1 MKFNIIKKCR
11 NCSSKSTINLFSLG
25 KLKFTGKFPN
35 HKDKIPYGNLTLV
48 MCKSCKLVQL
58 KEIFDTKYLYN
69 KDYGYR
75 TGINKTMSSHVKNV
89 VKKLTRIAKL
99 KKSDNVLDIA
109 SNDGTL
115 LNNYNKKIITWGMD
129 PILNKFNNEYKKI
142 NYKIPNFFEPKS
154 ILKINKKIKFKV
166 ITALSVFYD
175 LENPNLFLDGIKKI
189 LHDEGI
195 FYLEFQDLMLI
206 LKNNMFDTIC
216 HEHLEYYSVTFMN
229 KILRKHKLRIFDHFY
244 NDING
249 GSSTYFICHDN
260 AKYKKNKSKLDVIL
274 KSEKKIGIEKIS
286 TFKKFK
292 KKIDKLKN
300 ELNLLINKLS
310 KNNKIIHGYAA
321 STKGNVLLQY
331 YNLDNNKIRFIS
343 DRNPRKNNLFTPGTN
358 IKIISEKVSRKMN
371 PDYYLVLAW
380 HFKKEILKRE
390 LKIRKK
396 GTKFIFP
403 LPKIKII

>member
-1 MKFNIIKKCR
+1 MTKHIKKCR
-11 NCSSKSTINLFSLG
+11 NCSNKSFINLFTLG
-25 KLKFTGKFPN
+25 KLKFTGKFPQ
-35 HKDKIPYGNLTLV
+35 HKEKIPYGNLTLV

-58 KEIFDTKYLYN
+58 DGIFNMKYLYN

-75 TGINKTMSSHVKNV
+75 TGINTTMSNHVKHV
-89 VKKLTRIAKL
+89 VIKLSQSAKL
-99 KKSDNVLDIA
+99 KKNDNVLDIA

-129 PILNKFNNEYKKI
+129 PVLNKFKNEYKKI
-142 NYKIPNFFEPKS
+142 NYKISNFFEYKS
-154 ILKINKKIKFKV
+154 ILKINKKVKFKA

-175 LENPNLFLDGIKKI
+175 LENPNLFLNGIKKI
-189 LHDEGI
+189 LHQDGI

-229 KILRKHKLRIFDHFY
+229 KILKKHNLRIFDHFY

-260 AKYKKNKSKLDVIL
+260 AKYKTNKKKLNVIL
-274 KSEKKIGIEKIS
+274 KNEKKIGIEKAA

-292 KKIDKLKN
+292 KRIDKLKN
-300 ELNLLINKLS
+300 ELNLFINKLIK
-310 KNNKIIHGYAA
+310 KNKVVHGYGG

-331 YNLDNNKIRFIS
+331 YNLNNKKIKFIS
-343 DRNPRKNNLFTPGTN
+343 DRNPKKNDLFTPGTK
-358 IKIISEKVSRKMN
+358 IKIISEKISRKMN

-380 HFKKEILKRE
+380 HFKKEILHRE
-390 LKIRKK
+390 KKIRKK

-403 LPKIKII
+403 LPKVKIV

>member
-1 MKFNIIKKCR
+1 MTKHIKKCR
-11 NCSSKSTINLFSLG
+11 NCSNKSFINLFSLG
-25 KLKFTGKFPN
+25 KLKFTGKFPQ
-35 HKDKIPYGNLTLV
+35 HKEKIPYGNLTLV

-58 KEIFDTKYLYN
+58 DGIFNMKYLYN

-75 TGINKTMSSHVKNV
+75 TGINNTMSNHVKHV
-89 VKKLTRIAKL
+89 VIKLSQSAKL
-99 KKSDNVLDIA
+99 KKNDNVLDIA

-129 PILNKFNNEYKKI
+129 PVLNIFKNEYKKI
-142 NYKIPNFFEPKS
+142 NYKISNFFEYKS
-154 ILKINKKIKFKV
+154 ILKINKKVKFKA

-175 LENPNLFLDGIKKI
+175 LENPNLFLNGIKKI
-189 LHDEGI
+189 LHQDGI

-229 KILRKHKLRIFDHFY
+229 KILKKHNLKIFDHFY

-260 AKYKKNKSKLDVIL
+260 AKYKTNKNKLNVIL
-274 KSEKKIGIEKIS
+274 KNEKKIGIEKVS
-286 TFKKFK
+286 TYKIFKKR
-292 KKIDKLKN
+292 IDKLKN
-300 ELNLLINKLS
+300 ELNLLVNKLAK
-310 KNNKIIHGYAA
+310 KNKKIHGYAA

-331 YNLDNNKIRFIS
+331 YNLDNKKIKFIS
-343 DRNPRKNNLFTPGTN
+343 DRNPKKNNLFTPGSN
-358 IKIISEKVSRKMN
+358 IKIISENASRKIN

-380 HFKKEILKRE
+380 HFKNEILQRE
-390 LKIRKK
+390 IKMRKK

-403 LPKIKII
+403 LPNIKVV